1 MPDYEVWVHH
11 GESVHQ
17 IASVVEDNDS
27 TSDDRMDEMLDA
39 MRPEF
44 QTNPEDPLTSEV
56 QKFLDILR
64 ASEELLHE
72 HMTVSVLSFVARLMT
87 IKSKFAFS
95 INCYNELLNLI
106 SVVLPMNHKMLKD
119 KYQSKNVFYS
129 RYGVCED

>member
-11 GESVHQ
+11 GESVRQ

-27 TSDDRMDEMLDA
+27 TSDDRMDEMFDA

-64 ASEELLHE
+64 AS
-72 HMTVSVLSFVARLMT
+72 
-87 IKSKFAFS
+87 
-95 INCYNELLNLI
+95 
-106 SVVLPMNHKMLKD
+106 
-119 KYQSKNVFYS
+119 
-129 RYGVCED
+129 